1 MGNTENF
8 CKKLGFIGAG
18 NMATAMMSGI
28 VSGGIFTAD
37 EIMMSDVSGERLS
50 FISEKYGV
58 GITPDNKEVARSCGT
73 LILAVKP
80 QYYTQVIT
88 EIAPIVTPGQIIITI
103 APGQTLESLSERF
116 GSDRLKII
124 RTMPNTPAMVG
135 AGITAVAPNSNV
147 TQEELEYVR
156 KILGGFGISEVVGE
170 NLMDAVVSVSGSS
183 PAYVF
188 MFIEAMADAA
198 VADGMPR
205 AQAYRFAAQAVMGS
219 ARMVLETGKHPAE
232 LKDMVCSPAGTT
244 IEAVRVL
251 EEKGMRSA
259 VIEAMKAC
267 TGRSRSLGK

>member
-1 MGNTENF
+1 MGKMENF
-8 CKKLGFIGAG
+8 SKKLGFIGAG
-18 NMATAMMSGI
+18 NMAAAMMSGI
-28 VSGGIFTAD
+28 VEGNIFPANGIV
-37 EIMMSDVSGERLS
+37 MSDISGDRLA

-58 GITPDNKEVARSCGT
+58 DTTSDNTQVAKSAEVVF
-73 LILAVKP
+73 LAVKP

-88 EIAPIVTPGQIIITI
+88 DIAPVVTEKQLIITI
-103 APGQTLESLSERF
+103 APGQTLASLSERF
-116 GSDRLKII
+116 GNDRLKII

-135 AGITAVAPNSNV
+135 AGVTAVTPNANV
-147 TQEELEYVR
+147 TPEELAYAR
-156 KILGGFGISEVVGE
+156 RILGGFGISEVISE

-219 ARMVLETGKHPAE
+219 AKMVLETGRHPGE

-251 EEKGMRSA
+251 EEKGFRGA
-259 VIEAMKAC
+259 VMDAMKAC
-267 TGRSRSLGK
+267 TDRSRSLVK

>member
-1 MGNTENF
+1 MDNSERF
-8 CKKLGFIGAG
+8 SRKLGFIGAG

-28 VSGGIFTAD
+28 VSGGIFSSE
-37 EIMMSDVSGERLS
+37 EIMMSDVSAERLA
-50 FISEKYGV
+50 FIKGKYGV
-58 GITPDNKEVARSCGT
+58 DTTSDNMEVAKNCGT

-88 EIAPIVTPGQIIITI
+88 EIAPYVSKEQIIVTI
-103 APGQTLESLSERF
+103 APGQTLASLAGRF
-116 GSDRLKII
+116 GSDSLKII

-135 AGITAVAPNSNV
+135 AGITAVTPNSNV
-147 TQEELEYVR
+147 TSEELEYVR
-156 KILGGFGISEVVGE
+156 KILGGFGISEVISE

-219 ARMVLETGKHPAE
+219 AKMVLETGKHPAE

-267 TGRSRSLGK
+267 TERSRSLGK

>member
-1 MGNTENF
+1 MGNNEKF
-8 CKKLGFIGAG
+8 GKKLGFIGAG

-28 VSGGIFTAD
+28 VSGEIFHAD
-37 EIMMSDVSGERLS
+37 EIIMSDVSNSRLA
-50 FISEKYGV
+50 FLSEKYGV
-58 GITPDNKEVARSCGT
+58 ETTTDNTAVAKGAEVI
-73 LILAVKP
+73 ILAVKP

-88 EIAPIVTPGQIIITI
+88 EIAPFVTEEQLIITI
-103 APGQTLESLSERF
+103 APGQTLSSLSERF
-116 GSDRLKII
+116 GSDKLKII

-135 AGITAVAPNSNV
+135 AGITAATPNANV
-147 TQEELEYVR
+147 TDDELAYVR
-156 KILGGFGISEVVGE
+156 RILGGFGISEVIGE

-219 ARMVLETGKHPAE
+219 AKMVLETGKHPGE

-251 EEKGMRSA
+251 EEKGLRSA
-259 VIEAMKAC
+259 VIGAMQAC
-267 TGRSRSLGK
+267 TERSRSLGK

>member
-1 MGNTENF
+1 MY
-8 CKKLGFIGAG
+8 KLGFIGAG
-18 NMATAMMSGI
+18 NMAAAMMSGV
-28 VSGGIFTAD
+28 VSGEIFEAG
-37 EIMMSDVSGERLS
+37 EIIMSDVNSERLT
-50 FISEKYGV
+50 FLRDQYGV
-58 GITPDNKEVARSCGT
+58 NTTSDNTEVAQNAEV

-80 QYYTQVIT
+80 QYYTQVIK
-88 EIAPIVTPGQIIITI
+88 EIAGAVTEQQIIVTI
-103 APGQTLESLSERF
+103 APGQTLASLAERF

-135 AGITAVAPNSNV
+135 AGITAVTPNANV
-147 TQEELEYVR
+147 SSEELAYVR
-156 KILGGFGISEVVGE
+156 RILGGFGISEVIGE

-188 MFIEAMADAA
+188 LFIEAMADAA

-219 ARMVLETGKHPAE
+219 AKMVLETGKHPAE

-251 EEKGMRSA
+251 EEKGMRAA
-259 VIEAMKAC
+259 VMDAMKAC
-267 TGRSRSLGK
+267 TERSRSL

>member
-1 MGNTENF
+1 MNNSVNF
-8 CKKLGFIGAG
+8 TKKLGFIGAG
-18 NMATAMMSGI
+18 NMATAMMNG
-28 VSGGIFTAD
+28 VTSGGIFPASD
-37 EIMMSDVSGERLS
+37 ILMSDVSAERLH
-50 FISEKYGV
+50 FISDNYAV
-58 GITPDNKEVARSCGT
+58 GTTSDNTEVAVNCGT
-73 LILAVKP
+73 IILAVKP
-80 QYYTQVIT
+80 QYYSQVIA
-88 EIAPIVTPGQIIITI
+88 EIAPFVTEEQLFITI
-103 APGQTLESLSERF
+103 APGQTLASLAERF
-116 GSDRLKII
+116 GKDTLKII

-135 AGITAVAPNSNV
+135 AGITAVTPNANV
-147 TQEELEYVR
+147 TAEELEYVR
-156 KILGGFGISEVVGE
+156 KILGGFGISEVIGE

-219 ARMVLETGKHPAE
+219 AKMVLETGKHPAE

-259 VIEAMKAC
+259 VMEAMMAC
-267 TGRSRSLGK
+267 TERSRSLGK